1 MSSTGHY
8 VRAVPLSEVR
18 PGKIVGV
25 ELEGKK
31 IILSNFDGKVFAV
44 SGICTHEYYELALGF
59 MIEERVVCAL
69 HLSQF
74 DLRTG
79 EVFNAPAAEP
89 LQRFNVKIE
98 GDSVFVEV

>member
-8 VRAVPLSEVR
+8 VRAAPLSEVP

-25 ELEGKK
+25 EVEGKK
-31 IILSNFDGKVFAV
+31 VILTNFDGEIFAV

-59 MIEERVVCAL
+59 LIEERVVCAL

-79 EVFNAPAAEP
+79 EVFNPPAVEP

>member
-8 VRAVPLSEVR
+8 VRAAPLSEVP

-25 ELEGKK
+25 EVEGKK
-31 IILSNFDGKVFAV
+31 VILTNFDGKIFAV

-59 MIEERVVCAL
+59 LIEERVVCAL

-79 EVFNAPAAEP
+79 EVFNAPAVEP

>member
-1 MSSTGHY
+1 MSVTGHY
-8 VRAVPLSEVR
+8 VRAVPLSEVP

-31 IILSNFDGKVFAV
+31 VILTNFGGNVYAV
-44 SGICTHEYYELALGF
+44 SGVCTHEYYELALGF

-79 EVFNAPAAEP
+79 EVFNPPAVEP
-89 LQRFNVKIE
+89 LQRFNVKVENDIIY
-98 GDSVFVEV
+98 VEV

>member
-8 VRAVPLSEVR
+8 VRAVPLSEVP

-31 IILSNFDGKVFAV
+31 IILSNFDGTIFAV
-44 SGICTHEYYELALGF
+44 SGICTHEYSELALGF

-79 EVFNAPAAEP
+79 EVFNAPAVEP
-89 LQRFNVKIE
+89 LERFNVKIE

>member
-8 VRAVPLSEVR
+8 VRAAPLSEVP

-25 ELEGKK
+25 EVEGKK
-31 IILSNFDGKVFAV
+31 VILTNFDGKIFAV

-59 MIEERVVCAL
+59 LIEERVVCAL

-79 EVFNAPAAEP
+79 EVFNPPAVEP
-89 LQRFNVKIE
+89 LQRFKVKIE